1 MYTPRSPPSA
11 LQHHGHHVLSAMARV
26 RSYARRI
33 GARNAREKRSFRKKN
48 RHEVHI
54 ERGMTDG
61 QRIVLTGAGDQ
72 EPGLPPGDVIFV
84 LKTQR
89 HESFERSGSD
99 LLATVSI
106 TLSEALL
113 GFDRI
118 LINHLDGRGVRVTS
132 PQGKVINAGMT
143 IILRNEGMPTYKNP
157 DVRGNLYI
165 VLEVEMPSENWIGS
179 VDHKALASL
188 LPPKKTDIE
197 PLPEIVDEVA
207 FEESTLAEFGEG
219 DENDWEDDGDEDD
232 GGPPECQPQ

>member
-1 MYTPRSPPSA
+1 
-11 LQHHGHHVLSAMARV
+11 MA
-26 RSYARRI
+26 
-33 GARNAREKRSFRKKN
+33 
-48 RHEVHI
+48 
-54 ERGMTDG
+54 DG
-61 QRIVLTGAGDQ
+61 QRIVLAGAGDQ

-118 LINHLDGRGVRVTS
+118 MINHLDGRGVRVAS
-132 PQGKVINAGMT
+132 PKGKVVTSGTT

-157 DVRGNLYI
+157 EVRGNLYV
-165 VLEVEMPSENWIGS
+165 VLEVEMPTDDWMSS
-179 VDHKALASL
+179 VDQKALAAF
-188 LPPKKTDIE
+188 LPPKKNDIE
-197 PLPEIVDEVA
+197 PLPEIVDQVA
-207 FEESTLAEFGEG
+207 FEEGTLAEFGEG
-219 DENDWEDDGDEDD
+219 NENDWEDEAYDDDDD

>member
-1 MYTPRSPPSA
+1 M
-11 LQHHGHHVLSAMARV
+11 L
-26 RSYARRI
+26 
-33 GARNAREKRSFRKKN
+33 RNPLRCKKCKGEKVVQEKTRQ
-48 RHEVHI
+48 EVHI

-61 QRIVLTGAGDQ
+61 RRIVLAGAGDQ
-72 EPGLPPGDVIFV
+72 EASAVSIDYYCLGFTPPTQPGLPPGDVIFV

-118 LINHLDGRGVRVTS
+118 MINHLDGRGVRVAS
-132 PQGKVINAGMT
+132 PEGKVITSGMT

-165 VLEVEMPSENWIGS
+165 VLEVEMPSEDWMRS
-179 VDHKALASL
+179 VDQKVCF
-188 LPPKKTDIE
+188 
-197 PLPEIVDEVA
+197 IVHLFPRTFARV
-207 FEESTLAEFGEG
+207 
-219 DENDWEDDGDEDD
+219 
-232 GGPPECQPQ
+232 